1 LNQEL
6 FVPPGCCV
14 KVTKAELMLVKA
26 RLRQLYSS
34 DWAKGWSVT
43 AADFLEDSATKLN
56 LHPLTVYHL
65 ITEGIRQEDW
75 GGGSLEQRLAE
86 DSFSA
91 MILWQM
97 GQRWPKDQ
105 DWSAAQQRPPVVPA
119 GPAWGPNNI
128 LDMIRGLIGGYCS
141 PATAEAEFAGA
152 VGVGLETWLETVFFK
167 RHISQFKRRPVV
179 WQLSSRGGRGAPLFS
194 CFVHHRRAGQIP
206 KLGAGP
212 GEPLLEYLDRLSGS
226 GTARD
231 TSNQTTELENFAA
244 CLAGLE
250 QYVPCLD
257 LGVRANIAPLQQAGI
272 LKTAVLS
279 PPDADRAVAD
289 YRQWL
294 DSFF

>member
-1 LNQEL
+1 
-6 FVPPGCCV
+6 
-14 KVTKAELMLVKA
+14 
-26 RLRQLYSS
+26 
-34 DWAKGWSVT
+34 
-43 AADFLEDSATKLN
+43 
-56 LHPLTVYHL
+56 
-65 ITEGIRQEDW
+65 
-75 GGGSLEQRLAE
+75 
-86 DSFSA
+86 
-91 MILWQM
+91 
-97 GQRWPKDQ
+97 
-105 DWSAAQQRPPVVPA
+105 
-119 GPAWGPNNI
+119 
-128 LDMIRGLIGGYCS
+128 MIRDLIGGYWS
-141 PATAEAEFAGA
+141 PAAAEAEFAGA

-194 CFVHHRRAGQIP
+194 CFVHHRQAGQIP

-212 GEPLLEYLDRLSGS
+212 GEPLLEYLDRLAGS

-244 CLAGLE
+244 CLAGLK
-250 QYVPCLD
+250 QYVPCPD

-289 YRQWL
+289 YRRWL